1 MRPDQ
6 TSKIQGWNIIMFVEW
21 DNSFSINIDELDRHH
36 KKLIDLLNKSYLL
49 IMQEAGQEELS
60 HLLDELIE
68 YAQYHFAA
76 EEDLMRLHHYQ
87 NLDQHLVWHFGFIN
101 KVLSFRKEMNEGKGY
116 LAIDI
121 FDFIRNWLLDHIL
134 RIDSEMGKAITATSS
149 TGKL

>member
-1 MRPDQ
+1 
-6 TSKIQGWNIIMFVEW
+6 
-21 DNSFSINIDELDRHH
+21 
-36 KKLIDLLNKSYLL
+36 
-49 IMQEAGQEELS
+49 
-60 HLLDELIE
+60 
-68 YAQYHFAA
+68 
-76 EEDLMRLHHYQ
+76 MRLHQYQ

-134 RIDSEMGKAITATSS
+134 KNDSEMGKAITATSS